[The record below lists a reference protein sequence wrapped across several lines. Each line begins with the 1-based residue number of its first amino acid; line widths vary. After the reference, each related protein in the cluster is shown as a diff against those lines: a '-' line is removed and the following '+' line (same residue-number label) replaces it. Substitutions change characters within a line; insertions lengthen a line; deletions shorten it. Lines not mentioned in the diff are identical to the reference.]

1 MAAVVCRPLISTR
14 TQRTSSLRLRSH
26 GGDHVRP
33 HRGNGNIGALA
44 SGRIRPLVGRPLA
57 GARGTLAR
65 AGASRARRQRLVVHR
80 ACPHASRRMLDG
92 LLLELSEL
100 MHVRARRAGVHVC
113 SPAAIVGGGSHASL
127 ATELG
132 QHARWRRR
140 RSQKTPSGE
149 TATLERS
156 TGKKTPGGAGTHT
169 GHARDTRR
177 TRAHGTHRQISQPSN
192 PNDTPARPRDGR
204 NRGRWPAGST
214 SAGQAPVSQ
223 VKSSLDS

>member
-1 MAAVVCRPLISTR
+1 MILRTTSMAAVVCRPLISTQ
-14 TQRTSSLRLRSH
+14 TQHTSSLRWRSH

-33 HRGNGNIGALA
+33 HRGNGRIGALA

-132 QHARWRRR
+132 QHARRRRR
-140 RSQKTPSGE
+140 RSQKRLEGNRDAQRSE
-149 TATLERS
+149 T
-156 TGKKTPGGAGTHT
+156 
-169 GHARDTRR
+169 
-177 TRAHGTHRQISQPSN
+177 
-192 PNDTPARPRDGR
+192 
-204 NRGRWPAGST
+204 
-214 SAGQAPVSQ
+214 SQ
-223 VKSSLDS
+223 VKRQESRLVLTRKSADATFQGRWS